1 MSVKTKETLLPD
13 KSKTA
18 LGKRLLKIR
27 ARIIGSGEKLLDW
40 NDLEKEIADR
50 RGDIRRMDNEEAGL
64 R

>member
-1 MSVKTKETLLPD
+1 MSVKTKETLLPG

-27 ARIIGSGEKLLDW
+27 ARIVGSGEKLLDW
-40 NDLEKEIADR
+40 NDLEKEIAER

>member
-18 LGKRLLKIR
+18 LGKRLLTIR
-27 ARIIGSGEKLLDW
+27 ARIVGSGEKLLDW
-40 NDLEKEIADR
+40 NDLEKEIAER
-50 RGDIRRMDNEEAGL
+50 RGDIRRTDNEETGL